1 MKLVGNPWQCD
12 CSVAELWEWALNWR
26 GDLGLLVGSTITP
39 EDTVAGGAKR
49 KKNLVC
55 SFHPKIS
62 PLSEFSRSWKR
73 GREYLH
79 TVNRTWAKYVGTLY
93 FRLTAQT
100 PTGICLFEMER
111 YLSSS

>member
-1 MKLVGNPWQCD
+1 MVFRKNHHLSTLKLVGNPWQCD
-12 CSVAELWEWALNWR
+12 CSIAELWEWALNWR

-55 SFHPKIS
+55 SFHPKTS

-73 GREYLH
+73 GREY
-79 TVNRTWAKYVGTLY
+79 TRTFNRTWAKLVDVT
-93 FRLTAQT
+93 
-100 PTGICLFEMER
+100 
-111 YLSSS
+111 